1 MSQFQEWVG
10 LPLRANILFAIL
22 DHQLSPQYTLRDTRP
37 AVTIAV
43 ATFNERSGEFGI
55 AIKSNLILHA
65 AKLKVCPQQLDR
77 FRSLAPLEAVVV
89 DGSIR

>member
-55 AIKSNLILHA
+55 AIKSKPDLTRGKVESMPA
-65 AKLKVCPQQLDR
+65 A
-77 FRSLAPLEAVVV
+77 
-89 DGSIR
+89 IR